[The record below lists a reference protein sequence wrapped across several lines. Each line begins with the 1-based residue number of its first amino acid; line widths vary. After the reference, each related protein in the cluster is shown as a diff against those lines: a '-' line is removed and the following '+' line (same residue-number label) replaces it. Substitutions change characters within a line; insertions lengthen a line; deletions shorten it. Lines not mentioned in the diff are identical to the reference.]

1 MDHARERQLAAI
13 RSAVERLAIHPRYD
27 AATKSVWRTFLQA
40 RHSSD
45 MPENTPENPRP
56 IRPLGQPDIPAEPY
70 SEVRPG
76 TPEVVDAD
84 LDLFGA
90 EAAAARL
97 AERLQ
102 SDEPHQ
108 VRFTGDGRALLAPPF
123 APARDRV
130 DGYVSATTTVV
141 VFGAFGTPW
150 SRRLGEVL
158 ARVRDDHHSSARIA
172 WRHYPDPV
180 AHPRAAVLA
189 LASEVAA
196 VHGRFWVLTRR
207 LLSMSHDDPA
217 DFHAALLHSG
227 LDPERVLAEMRAGT
241 GTERIADDVASA
253 RASGVTSAPAL
264 FLDGERYSGD
274 LDPTAIS
281 RTLDERGAP

>member
-13 RSAVERLAIHPRYD
+13 RAAAERLAIHPRYD
-27 AATKSVWRTFLQA
+27 AATKSEWRTFLNA
-40 RHSSD
+40 GHSSD
-45 MPENTPENPRP
+45 MPEDPRP
-56 IRPLGQPDIPAEPY
+56 IRLPGQPPIPAEPY
-70 SEVRPG
+70 SEAREGVPD
-76 TPEVVDAD
+76 VVDAD

-108 VRFTGDGRALLAPPF
+108 VRYTDDGQALLAPPF

-130 DGYVSATTTVV
+130 DGYASATTTLV

-158 ARVRDDHHSSARIA
+158 ARVRDDHHTSARIA

-189 LASEVAA
+189 LAAEVAA
-196 VHGRFWVLTRR
+196 VHGRFWVLTRK

-217 DFHAALLHSG
+217 DLHAALLHSG

-264 FLDGERYSGD
+264 FVDGERYTGE
-274 LDPTAIS
+274 LDPTAVS
-281 RTLDERGAP
+281 RTLSAAP

>member
-1 MDHARERQLAAI
+1 
-13 RSAVERLAIHPRYD
+13 
-27 AATKSVWRTFLQA
+27 
-40 RHSSD
+40 
-45 MPENTPENPRP
+45 MPENPQP

-70 SEVRPG
+70 SEERPG
-76 TPEVVDAD
+76 VPDSVDAD
-84 LDLFGA
+84 LDLYGS
-90 EAAAARL
+90 EAAGARV

-102 SDEPHQ
+102 SNERNH
-108 VRFTGDGRALLAPPF
+108 VRHTDDGRALLWPPF
-123 APARDRV
+123 APGRDHV
-130 DGYVSATTTVV
+130 DGYASATTTLV

-158 ARVRDDHHSSARIA
+158 ARVRDDHHMSARIA

-217 DFHAALLHSG
+217 DVHRALLRAS
-227 LDPERVLAEMRAGT
+227 LDPERVLGEVQAGT

-264 FLDGERYSGD
+264 FIDGERYTGE
-274 LDPTAIS
+274 LDPAAVS
-281 RTLDERGAP
+281 RALDR